1 MTTGFV
7 ADSLLIGHRVS
18 RPSTERR
25 ALGREDRSL
34 NRMASGDALPLAF
47 PAFVARRRKLHC
59 RVVASSV
66 TPECALSLRRISP
79 HQFLVML
86 GHCFGASRRP
96 AARRRSASL
105 AAPLWGLG
113 SSQNKFVNAAENA
126 AQTSSGPHQES
137 TPWHLGAGPTRWL
150 CQG

>member
-7 ADSLLIGHRVS
+7 ADSLLTGHRVS
-18 RPSTERR
+18 RTSAERC
-25 ALGREDRSL
+25 ALGRGDRSL
-34 NRMASGDALPLAF
+34 NRSASGDALPLVF

-59 RVVASSV
+59 LDIASPG
-66 TPECALSLRRISP
+66 TPEGALSLRRISP

-86 GHCFGASRRP
+86 GHCFGAKP
-96 AARRRSASL
+96 APCGSASFCFACSAL
-105 AAPLWGLG
+105 RGLG
-113 SSQNKFVNAAENA
+113 SSQNKFVNAAKNA
-126 AQTSSGPHQES
+126 AQTSSGPRQES